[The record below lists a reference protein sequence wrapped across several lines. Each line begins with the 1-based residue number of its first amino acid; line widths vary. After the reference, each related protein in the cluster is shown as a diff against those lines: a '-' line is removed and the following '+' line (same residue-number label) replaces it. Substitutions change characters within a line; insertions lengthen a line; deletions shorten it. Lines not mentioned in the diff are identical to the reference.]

1 MISLQNIS
9 IRVFAQCIPLFA
21 HGTSMF
27 ALCIPMFTHYIPMF
41 FHRKNTLFLRG
52 GWGPR
57 SAIVVLCLL
66 VTSCN
71 LFETRDP
78 DEPGTTTVPV
88 FIQPDRPQDVIQNL
102 QNAVRTINLDN
113 YRRCLEPEMFSY
125 QPSSVAQ
132 SSNPDLW
139 LGWGFAEEEAY
150 FNNMRAEAE
159 GLSGHELRLEN
170 RRSVQ
175 ISPDQEQFDA
185 EYRITVQHNRQGLPG
200 EARGVLRLILV
211 RDESG
216 SWSIAAWSDAAEG
229 SDFTWSDF
237 RAAFL

>member
-1 MISLQNIS
+1 MVYCVMISLQNIS
-9 IRVFAQCIPLFA
+9 IRVFAHGIPMLA
-21 HGTSMF
+21 RS
-27 ALCIPMFTHYIPMF
+27 IPMFARGIPMLAQ
-41 FHRKNTLFLRG
+41 RRVTSFLRG
-52 GWGPR
+52 GR
-57 SAIVVLCLL
+57 SSFAAIAAFCLL
-66 VTSCN
+66 AASCS

-78 DEPGTTTVPV
+78 EEPGTTTVPV

-102 QNAVRTINLDN
+102 QNAVRTMNLDN
-113 YRRCLEPEMFSY
+113 YRRCLDPELFSY

-139 LGWGFAEEEAY
+139 QGWGFSEEEVY

-170 RRSVQ
+170 RRLVQ
-175 ISPDQEQFDA
+175 ISADQEQFDA
-185 EYRITVQHNRQGLPG
+185 DYRITVQHNRQGLPV
-200 EARGVLRLILV
+200 EAEGRIRLIMI

-216 SWSIAAWSDAAEG
+216 SWAIESWSDAAEG
-229 SDFTWSDF
+229 SDFTWSYF

>member
-1 MISLQNIS
+1 MPITSNNSKKQQKYPFLKKHLLPEVIRPGIRGSQKNFSWLPGFGWPHGVRISLF
-9 IRVFAQCIPLFA
+9 VFL
-21 HGTSMF
+21 
-27 ALCIPMFTHYIPMF
+27 L
-41 FHRKNTLFLRG
+41 
-52 GWGPR
+52 
-57 SAIVVLCLL
+57 IVMV
-66 VTSCN
+66 VASCN

-78 DEPGTTTVPV
+78 EDPGTTTVPV

-102 QNAVRTINLDN
+102 QNAVRALNLN
-113 YRRCLEPEMFSY
+113 TYRLCLTESFEY

-139 LGWGFAEEEAY
+139 QGWGFAEEEVY

-159 GLSGHELRLEN
+159 GLSGHELQLEN
-170 RRSVQ
+170 RNPPS
-175 ISPDQEQFDA
+175 ISQDQAIYEKN
-185 EYRITVQHNRQGLPG
+185 YRITVQHNRQGLPVTAEG
-200 EARGVLRLILV
+200 RMRLFLT

-216 SWSIAAWSDAAEG
+216 NWAIETWTDISGE

>member
-1 MISLQNIS
+1 MISLQNIL
-9 IRVFAQCIPLFA
+9 IRVFAQSIHLFTRCSSMIA
-21 HGTSMF
+21 HG
-27 ALCIPMFTHYIPMF
+27 IPMFTHCRIP
-41 FHRKNTLFLRG
+41 LFLRG
-52 GWGPR
+52 GRGLF
-57 SAIVVLCLL
+57 SSIAVLCLL
-66 VTSCN
+66 VASCS

-78 DEPGTTTVPV
+78 EDPGTTTVPV

-102 QNAVRTINLDN
+102 QNAVRTMNLDN
-113 YRRCLEPEMFSY
+113 YRRCLDPEVFSY

-150 FNNMRAEAE
+150 FNNMRAETE

-170 RRSVQ
+170 RHDVQ
-175 ISPDQEQFDA
+175 IPPDRWQFDA

-200 EARGVLRLILV
+200 EARGVLRLIMV

-216 SWSIAAWSDAAEG
+216 RWSIEAWSDAAEG